1 MNIYEINILVPAE
14 FSEKEIQTMTLD
26 IERFVQDNGGILIEE
41 RKKRS
46 VDLGY
51 PVKDK
56 VKAVLIA
63 CKFQIGSDK
72 IKGIEQSIKEKD
84 GILRFLLEKKKKP
97 REISERKKRRTSV
110 GPAETETKKEKAK
123 VELKAIEEKLEE
135 ILNES

>member
-14 FSEKEIQTMTLD
+14 LSEKEIQTMTLD

-51 PVKDK
+51 PIEDR
-56 VKAVLIA
+56 VKAILIT

-84 GILRFLLEKKKKP
+84 GILRFLLEKKKKL
-97 REISERKKRRTSV
+97 RKISERKRKTTRV
-110 GPAETETKKEKAK
+110 GAAETETKKEKAK

-135 ILNES
+135 ILDES

>member
-1 MNIYEINILVPAE
+1 MNIYEISILVPAE
-14 FSEKEIQTMTLD
+14 LSEKEIQVMTLD

-51 PVKDK
+51 PIEDK
-56 VKAVLIA
+56 VKAVLIS
-63 CKFQIGSDK
+63 CKFQVGSDK

-97 REISERKKRRTSV
+97 RKISERKRRAVKAGAGKR
-110 GPAETETKKEKAK
+110 EIKKQEVK
-123 VELKAIEEKLEE
+123 VELKTIEKKLEE